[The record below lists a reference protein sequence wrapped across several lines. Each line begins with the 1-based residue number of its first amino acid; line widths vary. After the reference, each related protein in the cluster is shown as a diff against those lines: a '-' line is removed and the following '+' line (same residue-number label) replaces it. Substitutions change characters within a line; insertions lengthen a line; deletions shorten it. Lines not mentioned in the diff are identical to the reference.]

1 MFAINCDKVSAF
13 SYLIGLNTQMCARF
27 DTYISYKNWISVHP
41 PLKRQYKFCMA
52 NALQNDF
59 MLIVELH
66 PGPKHVNFFLNL

>member
-41 PLKRQYKFCMA
+41 PRVRVQGVKSLGGHFAFYA
-52 NALQNDF
+52 GGLNF
-59 MLIVELH
+59 M
-66 PGPKHVNFFLNL
+66 K